1 MLIAFG
7 MAGCSFLNEE
17 EETGSIT
24 ISLGTKGART
34 AFSEEDVP
42 VDIFEDLDHWF
53 FEGTVYGE
61 DFSVV
66 QITQIS
72 ETPSITFFEIPSG
85 KTVYIEVL
93 LRYRDDEWNEAT
105 FYKGES
111 EPFVV
116 QKGDNFVTVKM
127 KEYEGDGPNP
137 IEMETDDML
146 FEIGSKLVFKA
157 KSKTGSLIPASDIYF
172 EFHRIGYDAYGPHDD
187 ILIPKENN
195 NLETAGDYLLTQS
208 ADSYVITTAIT
219 NPPDAYE

>member
-42 VDIFEDLDHWF
+42 VYIFEDLDHWF

-66 QITQIS
+66 QM
-72 ETPSITFFEIPSG
+72 
-85 KTVYIEVL
+85 
-93 LRYRDDEWNEAT
+93 
-105 FYKGES
+105 
-111 EPFVV
+111 
-116 QKGDNFVTVKM
+116 GDNFVTVKM

-137 IEMETDDML
+137 IEMETDDIL

-172 EFHRIGYDAYGPHDD
+172 EFHRIGYDAYGPYDD

-195 NLETAGDYLLTQS
+195 NLETAGNKK
-208 ADSYVITTAIT
+208 I
-219 NPPDAYE
+219 